1 LLAREG
7 GAFPAYQER
16 LLAAT
21 ETDTALTR
29 AFSGRPARIVRNR
42 FVEEHLKE
50 GAGSLARP
58 YRVWL
63 LAKPM
68 GKRRAGAN

>member
-1 LLAREG
+1 
-7 GAFPAYQER
+7 

-21 ETDTALTR
+21 ETDTVLTR
-29 AFSGRPARIVRNR
+29 AFSGRPARSVRNR

-58 YRVWL
+58 YRVRL
-63 LAKPM
+63 LAMPT
-68 GKRRAGAN
+68 GKRRVGAKQVPLFAGQRL